1 MQRAVMMVCGVVVIG
16 LAALMVIKGS
26 SPHSGVVMATDG
38 GDGASVGQG
47 AAILALSGDAGGGSM
62 LDGALLLSD
71 LSPPLGAD
79 MRGDAGVWAK
89 LPDGT
94 PVPPLPTNAPKLV
107 RFGVVLVSYAGAQ
120 IGPVGEKPNARAKA
134 DAKVTADKLAA
145 EAPGDFHAAVQHGD
159 PGSQDDVGRMR
170 AGFLEPSTEYVL
182 FTMPVGAVSPAF
194 DTPRGYW
201 IVKRIE

>member
-1 MQRAVMMVCGVVVIG
+1 MQRWLMLVCGVVVIG

-26 SPHSGVVMATDG
+26 SSHSAVTLASDG
-38 GDGASVGQG
+38 GDGGSAGQG
-47 AAILALSGDAGGGSM
+47 AAILALSGDAGAGEM
-62 LDGALLLSD
+62 LDGSLLLSD
-71 LSPPLGAD
+71 LSPPLGID
-79 MRGDAGVWAK
+79 TRGDAGVWAK

-94 PVPPLPTNAPKLV
+94 PVPPLPATAPKQV
-107 RFGVVLVSYAGAQ
+107 RFGVVLVGYAGAQ

-134 DAKVTADKLAA
+134 DAKVIAEKLAG

-170 AGFLEPSTEYVL
+170 AGFLEPSTEYVV
-182 FTMPVGAVSPAF
+182 FTLPVGAVSPAF